1 MRGPRLVVAGI
12 LFSLLGALGCAQ
24 GVGGRCVQD
33 SDCQSGNCSTKGGDP
48 RGGTCQS
55 GTPVVTSTGG
65 AGVGGGSGG
74 AAGSAGAGGAGGA
87 GGGDAAATNDGA
99 ATLDAAPVSDAAGGQ
114 GGSSRDAQIDS
125 ASDR

>member
-1 MRGPRLVVAGI
+1 MSGPRLVVAGI

-55 GTPVVTSTGG
+55 STQVITATGGAGGG
-65 AGVGGGSGG
+65 AGVGGGAGG

-114 GGSSRDAQIDS
+114 GGSSRDAQID
-125 ASDR
+125 